1 MSTPTDLVLVTAS
14 ALAAAL
20 PLPSVPTAG
29 QPVGIAALGS
39 DPSYLLPAAPG
50 AAVLAR
56 VAAAPG
62 SVTTGELAVIVAADL
77 VEALATSPLGV
88 LDLASAVQPALDA
101 AAQAAGGA
109 RAEAGQQLT
118 VELALDTLLARPDA
132 FFVPL
137 TDAAGAV
144 TATVVVA
151 LTVASVAQPG
161 FAVSGGPGSAP
172 ADARTIT
179 STIAPQVHPAPQ
191 GGGAASAMDRRGGL
205 NLLRDVAMEITVEL
219 GRTRMTVRELL
230 SLSAG
235 AVVELDRAAGS
246 PADLL
251 VNGTLIARGE
261 VVVVDEDFGIRITE
275 IVTPATEAATSGA
288 SGPPTGQRGAA

>member
-1 MSTPTDLVLVTAS
+1 MSTPTDLVRVTAA

-20 PLPSVPTAG
+20 PLPSVPTVG
-29 QPVGIAALGS
+29 QPVGVAALGA
-39 DPSYLLPAAPG
+39 DPSYLLPPAAG

-62 SVTTGELAVIVAADL
+62 SITTGDLAVIVAADL

-118 VELALDTLLARPDA
+118 VELALDTLLGRPDA
-132 FFVPL
+132 YLVPL
-137 TDAAGAV
+137 TDATGAV
-144 TATVVVA
+144 TATVVVSLA
-151 LTVASVAQPG
+151 VASVSQPG
-161 FAVSGGPGSAP
+161 FAVSGDPGSAP
-172 ADARTIT
+172 AGARTIA
-179 STIAPQVHPAPQ
+179 SIFAPQVHLGPAA
-191 GGGAASAMDRRGGL
+191 GRATSAAERRGGL
-205 NLLRDVAMEITVEL
+205 NLLSDVAMEITVEL

-230 SLSAG
+230 SLSPG

-275 IVTPATEAATSGA
+275 IVAAATDVATEAMS
-288 SGPPTGQRGAA
+288 SNRGAA